1 MKNGSVINLLVFPA
15 LILMIGGLISMIAA
29 LKYRTERHPG
39 VPTFNPRHWFSY
51 SKAREWYTPKGYKL
65 AFWGG
70 ICTSAGAFLGLLLR
84 LI

>member
-39 VPTFNPRHWFSY
+39 VPTFDPRLWFSY
-51 SKAREWYTPKGYKL
+51 AKAKEWYTPKGYKL

-70 ICTSAGAFLGLLLR
+70 ICTSAGAFLGLLRQL
-84 LI
+84 L